1 MGIVVFN
8 AETFK
13 VRYPEFSTIID
24 AVLSEYFAEATLYLN
39 NTEKSRVCDVAQR
52 SMLLNMIVA
61 HIAALNRGING
72 QSPSAL
78 VGRINSA
85 TEGSV
90 SVTVDYGT
98 VSNTQAWYLQTRYGA
113 AYWQA
118 TAQYRQAV
126 YRAGYSVSAPPTYN
140 IVTGGSL

>member
-1 MGIVVFN
+1 MGVVVFD
-8 AETFK
+8 ATSFK
-13 VRYPEFSTIID
+13 VRYPEFSTVND
-24 AVLSEYFAEATLYLN
+24 AILSEYFAESTLYLN
-39 NTEKSRVCDVAQR
+39 NTEMSRVSDVVQR

-61 HIAALNRGING
+61 HIAALNSGVNG
-72 QSPSAL
+72 QAPSGL

-90 SVTVDYGT
+90 SVTADYGA

-113 AYWQA
+113 SYWQA
-118 TAQYRQAV
+118 IKQYRQAV

-140 IVTGGSL
+140 NITGGTL